1 MQAALQPR
9 CCGVRGH
16 EEHLYP
22 EGRGIWKPPGAPP
35 PPGRSPA
42 VLPGEAARLRG
53 FQAGAWAGEADEHG
67 QERRGSGARRPVV
80 ATADRRV

>member
-16 EEHLYP
+16 KEHLYP

-35 PPGRSPA
+35 PSRSPA
-42 VLPGEAARLRG
+42 VLPGEVARLRG
-53 FQAGAWAGEADEHG
+53 FQAGARAGEADEQG
-67 QERRGSGARRPVV
+67 QEQRGSGASRPVV
-80 ATADRRV
+80 ATADRWV